1 VFRFFCIGGTL
12 RILTGAF
19 LRFRPDE
26 RHKSPLHIMTEVSL
40 SPAAMNSF
48 GQLGLPAGLL
58 VTLAEVG
65 YETPSPIQM
74 ACIPHLLAGRDLLGE
89 AQTGTG
95 KTAAFALPILSKLD
109 LANKQPQALILTPT
123 RELALQVSEAFT
135 KYARHLQNFHVLPIY
150 GGQSMVVQ
158 LRQLARGAQV
168 IVGTPGRIMDHLER
182 GSLKLDTLSTL
193 VLDEADEMLR
203 MGFIDDVEW
212 ILEHT
217 PPARQTALFSATL
230 PAAIRGVAHRHLR
243 EPEEVRIRTATTTVD
258 KIRQCYWLVRGVDK
272 LDALTRILDAEEKL
286 DAAIVFV
293 RTKIGTEELADKLAA
308 RGYDAAALNGD
319 MTQGLR
325 ERVVEQLKN
334 GSLDI
339 VVATDV
345 AARGIDVPRI
355 SHVINYDIPYDTE
368 AYVHRIGRTGRAG
381 REGVAILFVAPRERR
396 MLKSIEH
403 ATRQPIEPI
412 ALPSREE
419 VSSLRISQFKQ
430 KVLDT
435 LADPDMELGF
445 FMDVVKEI
453 VEGNDLSS
461 REVAAALAYLVQVGR
476 PLQIEEEES
485 RGWEQA
491 TSLHPRDNPS
501 RERTFTPDAPR
512 TRTARR
518 DAGEAR
524 DFIPEKAFAGGKT
537 QRYRIAVGR
546 DHGVTPKEIVGAIAN
561 EGGIEGRLIGQI
573 DLFGDFS
580 TVELPAQLPAS
591 LLAALG
597 RIMVCNRPLDT
608 RPLGENEALPT
619 RRPRSTPH
627 ATDPRRDSKPYKA
640 SAKPKEKKPWEKRPE
655 RDERWAGNS
664 RPSRKQGTKQSER
677 SFTGKSRPT
686 RAYKKP

>member
-1 VFRFFCIGGTL
+1 M
-12 RILTGAF
+12 A
-19 LRFRPDE
+19 
-26 RHKSPLHIMTEVSL
+26 
-40 SPAAMNSF
+40 SF
-48 GQLGLPAGLL
+48 GQLGLPTNLL
-58 VTLAEVG
+58 AMLADVG
-65 YETPSPIQM
+65 YETPSPIQA

-95 KTAAFALPILSKLD
+95 KTAAFALPVLARLD
-109 LANKQPQALILTPT
+109 LSSARPQALVLTPT

-135 KYARHLQNFHVLPIY
+135 KYARHLQNFHVLPVY

-182 GSLKLDTLSTL
+182 GSLKLDALSML

-203 MGFIDDVEW
+203 MGFIEDVEW

-217 PPARQTALFSATL
+217 PPTRQTALFSATM
-230 PAAIRGVAHRHLR
+230 PTAIRAVAQRHLR
-243 EPEEVRIRTATTTVD
+243 KPEEVRIRAATSTVE
-258 KIRQCYWLVRGVDK
+258 KIRQRYWLVRGVDK

-293 RTKIGTEELADKLAA
+293 RTKIGTEGLADKLAA
-308 RGYDAAALNGD
+308 RGYAAAALNGD

-325 ERVVEQLKN
+325 ERVIEQLKN

-339 VVATDV
+339 VIATDV

-381 REGVAILFVAPRERR
+381 REGVAVLFVAPRERR

-412 ALPSREE
+412 ALPSRED

-435 LADPDMELGF
+435 LADQDMVLGF
-445 FMDVVKEI
+445 FMNVVEEI
-453 VEGNDLSS
+453 VEENELSS
-461 REVAAALAYLVQVGR
+461 REVAAALAYLVQTGR
-476 PLQIEEEES
+476 PLQIEEEEG

-491 TSLHPRDNPS
+491 TALHPQGKPL
-501 RERTFTPDAPR
+501 REEIFTTGAAHAR
-512 TRTARR
+512 GTRR
-518 DAGEAR
+518 EAR
-524 DFIPEKAFAGGKT
+524 EAIPAKVFAGGKM

-561 EGGIEGRLIGQI
+561 EGGIEGRHIGQI
-573 DLFGDFS
+573 DLFNEFS
-580 TVELPAQLPAS
+580 TVELPAQLPAG

-597 RIMVCNRPLDT
+597 HIVVRNRSLDV
-608 RPLGENEALPT
+608 RPVGENEALPV
-619 RRPRSTPH
+619 RRPRST
-627 ATDPRRDSKPYKA
+627 ANIVDPYRDGKPYKS
-640 SAKPKEKKPWEKRPE
+640 SAKPWEKQTQSKRPGRE
-655 RDERWAGNS
+655 QWGGRDAGSHPPRKNGS
-664 RPSRKQGTKQSER
+664 QDGRPFR
-677 SFTGKSRPT
+677 GKSRP
-686 RAYKKP
+686 R

>member
-1 VFRFFCIGGTL
+1 
-12 RILTGAF
+12 
-19 LRFRPDE
+19 
-26 RHKSPLHIMTEVSL
+26 MTETSH
-40 SPAAMNSF
+40 PPTAMPSF
-48 GQLGLPAGLL
+48 EQLGLPDHLL
-58 VTLAEVG
+58 ATLAEVG
-65 YETPSPIQM
+65 YETPSPIQAM
-74 ACIPHLLAGRDLLGE
+74 CIPHLLAGHDLLGE

-95 KTAAFALPILSKLD
+95 KTAAFALPILVRLD
-109 LANKQPQALILTPT
+109 LASKEPQALVLTPT

-135 KYARHLQNFHVLPIY
+135 RYARHLRNFHVLPIY

-182 GSLKLDTLSTL
+182 GSLKFDALSML

-217 PPARQTALFSATL
+217 PSTRQTALFSATL

-243 EPEEVRIRTATTTVD
+243 EPEEVRIRAATTTVE
-258 KIRQCYWLVRGVDK
+258 KIRQRYWLVRGVDK

-286 DAAIVFV
+286 DAALVFV

-308 RGYDAAALNGD
+308 RGYAAAALNGD

-325 ERVVEQLKN
+325 ERVIEQLKN

-412 ALPSREE
+412 ALPSRED

-435 LADPDMELGF
+435 LADPDMEPGF
-445 FMDVVKEI
+445 FMNVVEEI
-453 VEGNDLSS
+453 VEENDLSS

-476 PLQIEEEES
+476 PLQIEEEEG

-491 TSLHPRDNPS
+491 TVLHPQGKPPR
-501 RERTFTPDAPR
+501 RESFVADAPR
-512 TRTARR
+512 TRGARR
-518 DAGEAR
+518 DRNTTDAV
-524 DFIPEKAFAGGKT
+524 PEKVFASGKT

-546 DHGVTPKEIVGAIAN
+546 DHGVTPREIVGAIAN
-561 EGGIEGRLIGQI
+561 EGGIEGKLIGQI
-573 DLFGDFS
+573 DLFNDFS
-580 TVELPAQLPAS
+580 TVELPALPS
-591 LLAALG
+591 GLLATLK
-597 RIMVCNRPLDT
+597 RIVVCNRPLDM
-608 RPLGENEALPT
+608 RPFREDEALPA
-619 RRPRSTPH
+619 RRPRS
-627 ATDPRRDSKPYKA
+627 AVDSRRDDRSHKA
-640 SAKPKEKKPWEKRPE
+640 AAKPWEKQARE
-655 RDERWAGNS
+655 KQVQEKRGGREKWISRSSGES
-664 RPSRKQGTKQSER
+664 RPSRKNAVQQGGR
-677 SFTGKSRPT
+677 SFTNHTTSW
-686 RAYKKP
+686 KKRREQK

>member
-1 VFRFFCIGGTL
+1 MRVFDDIFSC
-12 RILTGAF
+12 A
-19 LRFRPDE
+19 RPHA
-26 RHKSPLHIMTEVSL
+26 RHAPQFNTMIKTSPSPNVMT
-40 SPAAMNSF
+40 SF
-48 GQLGLPAGLL
+48 GQLGLPDSLL
-58 VTLAEVG
+58 ATLSEVG
-65 YETPSPIQM
+65 YETPSPIQA
-74 ACIPHLLAGRDLLGE
+74 ACIPHLLAGNDLLGE

-95 KTAAFALPILSKLD
+95 KTAAFALPILARLD
-109 LANKQPQALILTPT
+109 LSSTRPQALVLTPT
-123 RELALQVSEAFT
+123 RELALQVSEAFA

-168 IVGTPGRIMDHLER
+168 IVGTPGRIMDHLKR
-182 GSLKLDTLSTL
+182 GSLKLDFLTTL

-203 MGFIDDVEW
+203 MGFIEDVEW

-217 PPARQTALFSATL
+217 PSTRQTALFSATM
-230 PAAIRGVAHRHLR
+230 PAAIRGVANRHLR
-243 EPEEVRIRTATTTVD
+243 EPEEVRIRAATTTVE
-258 KIRQCYWLVRGVDK
+258 KIRQRYWLVRGVDK

-286 DAAIVFV
+286 DAALVFV

-308 RGYDAAALNGD
+308 RGYAAAALNGD

-345 AARGIDVPRI
+345 AARGIDVSRI

-396 MLKSIEH
+396 MLKSIEY

-412 ALPSREE
+412 ALPSRED

-435 LADPDMELGF
+435 LADPELEPGF
-445 FMDVVKEI
+445 FMNVVEEI
-453 VEGNDLSS
+453 VEENDLSS

-476 PLQIEEEES
+476 PLQIEEEEG
-485 RGWEQA
+485 RGWERA
-491 TSLHPRDNPS
+491 TSLQQYDKREESFTSGAS
-501 RERTFTPDAPR
+501 RARS
-512 TRTARR
+512 ARR
-518 DAGEAR
+518 ETREAV
-524 DFIPEKAFAGGKT
+524 PEKTFANGKM

-561 EGGIEGRLIGQI
+561 EGGIEGRFIGQI
-573 DLFGDFS
+573 DLYDDFS
-580 TVELPAQLPAS
+580 SVELPANLPAN
-591 LLAALG
+591 LLATLG
-597 RIMVCNRPLDT
+597 RIFVCSRPLNA
-608 RPLGENEALPT
+608 RPFGDSEALPV
-619 RRPRSTPH
+619 RRPRSATPDSH
-627 ATDPRRDSKPYKA
+627 RDEKPRKA
-640 SAKPKEKKPWEKRPE
+640 SAKPWEKQEKRPGREKWGE
-655 RDERWAGNS
+655 RSGES
-664 RPSRKQGTKQSER
+664 RPSHRKDTGER
-677 SFTGKSRPT
+677 SNANRSTSGKKRWGQ
-686 RAYKKP
+686 K

>member
-1 VFRFFCIGGTL
+1 
-12 RILTGAF
+12 
-19 LRFRPDE
+19 
-26 RHKSPLHIMTEVSL
+26 MTENSIL
-40 SPAAMNSF
+40 PAAMTSF
-48 GQLGLPAGLL
+48 GQLGLPGSLL
-58 VTLAEVG
+58 ATLAEVG
-65 YETPSPIQM
+65 YETPSPIQA

-95 KTAAFALPILSKLD
+95 KTAAFALPILARLD
-109 LANKQPQALILTPT
+109 LACARPQALVLTPT

-135 KYARHLQNFHVLPIY
+135 KYAHHLQNFHVLPVY

-168 IVGTPGRIMDHLER
+168 IVGTPGRIMDHLKR
-182 GSLKLDTLSTL
+182 GSLKLDALSML

-203 MGFIDDVEW
+203 MGFIEDVEW

-217 PPARQTALFSATL
+217 PSSRQTALFSATM
-230 PAAIRGVAHRHLR
+230 PTAIRGVAHRHLR
-243 EPEEVRIRTATTTVD
+243 EPEEVRIRAATSTVE
-258 KIRQCYWLVRGVDK
+258 KIRQRYWLVRGVDK

-308 RGYDAAALNGD
+308 RGYAAAALNGD

-325 ERVVEQLKN
+325 ERVIEQLKN

-339 VVATDV
+339 VIATDV
-345 AARGIDVPRI
+345 AARGIDVPRV

-381 REGVAILFVAPRERR
+381 REGMAILFVAPRERR

-412 ALPSREE
+412 ALPSRED
-419 VSSLRISQFKQ
+419 VSSLRVSQFKQ

-435 LADPDMELGF
+435 LADTELELGF
-445 FMDVVKEI
+445 FMSVVEEI
-453 VEGNDLSS
+453 VEENDLSS

-476 PLQIEEEES
+476 PLQIEEEEG

-491 TSLHPRDNPS
+491 TMPHLQGRALREEIFTTGVS
-501 RERTFTPDAPR
+501 RSSG
-512 TRTARR
+512 ARR
-518 DAGEAR
+518 EAR
-524 DFIPEKAFAGGKT
+524 GAVSPKIFASGKT

-546 DHGVTPKEIVGAIAN
+546 DHGVMPKEIVGALAN

-573 DLFGDFS
+573 DLFNEFS
-580 TVELPAQLPAS
+580 TVELPAHLSPD

-597 RIMVCNRPLDT
+597 RIVVRGRSLNT
-608 RPLGENEALPT
+608 RPVGEGEALPV
-619 RRPRSTPH
+619 RRPRNS
-627 ATDPRRDSKPYKA
+627 ADASSPRRSGESYKA
-640 SAKPKEKKPWEKRPE
+640 SAKPWEKKPWEKQATR
-655 RDERWAGNS
+655 G
-664 RPSRKQGTKQSER
+664 ER
-677 SFTGKSRPT
+677 SKSRE
-686 RAYKKP
+686 ADGKKRRGQK

>member
-1 VFRFFCIGGTL
+1 MLKHGLRVVFRFFV
-12 RILTGAF
+12 LTEH
-19 LRFRPDE
+19 FRTSSTFCFCAGR
-26 RHKSPLHIMTEVSL
+26 RHELQFYKFYIMTEL
-40 SPAAMNSF
+40 SPLSAAMASF
-48 GQLGLPAGLL
+48 EQLGLPASLL
-58 VTLAEVG
+58 ATLAEVG
-65 YETPSPIQM
+65 YETPSPIQA

-95 KTAAFALPILSKLD
+95 KTAAFALPILSRLN
-109 LANKQPQALILTPT
+109 LASARPQALVLTPT

-135 KYARHLQNFHVLPIY
+135 KYAHHLQNFHVLPIY

-182 GSLKLDTLSTL
+182 GSLKLDALSML

-203 MGFIDDVEW
+203 MGFIEDVEW
-212 ILEHT
+212 ILDHT
-217 PPARQTALFSATL
+217 PSSRQTALFSATM
-230 PAAIRGVAHRHLR
+230 PAAIREVAHRHLR
-243 EPEEVRIRTATTTVD
+243 EPEEVRIRAATKTVER
-258 KIRQCYWLVRGVDK
+258 IRQRYWLVRGVDK

-286 DAAIVFV
+286 DAVIVFV

-308 RGYDAAALNGD
+308 RGYAAAALNGD

-325 ERVVEQLKN
+325 ERVIEQLKN

-368 AYVHRIGRTGRAG
+368 AYIHRIGRTGRAG
-381 REGVAILFVAPRERR
+381 REGAAILFVAPRERR

-403 ATRQPIEPI
+403 ATRQQIEPI
-412 ALPSREE
+412 ALPSRED
-419 VSSLRISQFKQ
+419 VSSLRVSQFKQ

-445 FMDVVKEI
+445 FMNVVEEI
-453 VEGNDLSS
+453 VEENDLSS
-461 REVAAALAYLVQVGR
+461 REVAAALAYLVQAGR
-476 PLQIEEEES
+476 PLQIEEEEG

-491 TSLHPRDNPS
+491 TALHPQGKPL
-501 RERTFTPDAPR
+501 REEIFTTGGASR
-512 TRTARR
+512 TRSAQR
-518 DAGEAR
+518 DAKKAR
-524 DFIPEKAFAGGKT
+524 QTIPAEVLASGKM

-561 EGGIEGRLIGQI
+561 EGGIEGRHIGQI
-573 DLFGDFS
+573 DLFNDFS
-580 TVELPAQLPAS
+580 TVELPAQLSAG

-597 RIMVCNRPLDT
+597 RIVVRNRPLEV
-608 RPLGENEALPT
+608 RSLGKDEVLPPT
-619 RRPRSTPH
+619 RRPRN
-627 ATDPRRDSKPYKA
+627 ATESPRRDDKPYKA
-640 SAKPKEKKPWEKRPE
+640 STKPWEK
-655 RDERWAGNS
+655 
-664 RPSRKQGTKQSER
+664 
-677 SFTGKSRPT
+677 
-686 RAYKKP
+686 KKPRGKQAWEKRS